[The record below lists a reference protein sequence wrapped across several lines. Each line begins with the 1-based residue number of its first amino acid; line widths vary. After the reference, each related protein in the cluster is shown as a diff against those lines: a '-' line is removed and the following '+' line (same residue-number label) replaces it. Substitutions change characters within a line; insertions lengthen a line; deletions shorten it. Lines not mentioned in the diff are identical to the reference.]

1 MATSKPLAGKV
12 AVISGSS
19 SGIGA
24 AIARELSM
32 RGANV
37 VTNYPWPSL
46 QAQADALV
54 RGLPTPGIVSQ
65 VYLIRMSLLQQK
77 SIS

>member
-1 MATSKPLAGKV
+1 MASSMPLAGKV

-24 AIARELSM
+24 AIARELSI

-37 VTNYPWPSL
+37 VINYPWSSL
-46 QAQADALV
+46 QAQAEAVVQDLQ
-54 RGLPTPGIVSQ
+54 TPGIVC
-65 VYLIRMSLLQQK
+65 
-77 SIS
+77 

>member
-1 MATSKPLAGKV
+1 MASSMPLAGKV

-24 AIARELSM
+24 AIARELSI

-37 VTNYPWPSL
+37 VINYPWSSL
-46 QAQADALV
+46 QAQAEAVVQDLQ
-54 RGLPTPGIVSQ
+54 TPGIVCSPRSIY
-65 VYLIRMSLLQQK
+65 VILLQQNGV
-77 SIS
+77 